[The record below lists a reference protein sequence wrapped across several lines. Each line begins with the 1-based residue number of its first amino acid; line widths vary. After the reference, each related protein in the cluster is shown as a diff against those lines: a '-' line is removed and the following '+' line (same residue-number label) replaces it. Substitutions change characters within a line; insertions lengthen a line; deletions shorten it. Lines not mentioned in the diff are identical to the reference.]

1 MEAIGI
7 LESNS
12 IAKGIEAADA
22 VLKAA
27 DTALLYAK
35 PVCPGKYTILFY
47 GDVAAVNASLD
58 AGAAV
63 IDAHL
68 VDSVVI
74 PRIHPQ
80 VIQAISLSTAPD
92 GVNAVGVMEF
102 FSVTAAVYAAD
113 AAAKAADVTLLDVRL
128 GVGIGENH
136 LPFLRERWRRWR
148 RPCAA
153 VWRQEK
159 KKDSPSPA
167 LLFQAPA
174 KRFLIHYCKGDGS
187 MTQGNPFDSK
197 QRIIQEFVPGK
208 QVTMAHLIANPNDD
222 LYKKLGVVSKT
233 RGALGILTITP
244 SEAAIIGA
252 DVATKA
258 AEVEIV
264 FVDRFSG
271 SLVICGDVAAVD
283 AALKDVLRVLG
294 ETLHFTMTEI
304 TRS

>member
-47 GDVAAVNASLD
+47 GDVAAVSASLD

-128 GVGIGENH
+128 GVGIGGKSFAVLTGEV
-136 LPFLRERWRRWR
+136 
-148 RPCAA
+148 AA

-159 KKDSPSPA
+159 KKGSSSPA

-222 LYKKLGVVSKT
+222 LYKTLAVVSKT

>member
-128 GVGIGENH
+128 GVGIGGKS
-136 LPFLRERWRRWR
+136 F
-148 RPCAA
+148 A
-153 VWRQEK
+153 V
-159 KKDSPSPA
+159 
-167 LLFQAPA
+167 
-174 KRFLIHYCKGDGS
+174 
-187 MTQGNPFDSK
+187 
-197 QRIIQEFVPGK
+197 
-208 QVTMAHLIANPNDD
+208 
-222 LYKKLGVVSKT
+222 
-233 RGALGILTITP
+233 LT
-244 SEAAIIGA
+244 
-252 DVATKA
+252 
-258 AEVEIV
+258 
-264 FVDRFSG
+264 
-271 SLVICGDVAAVD
+271 GDVAAVEEAVRCGM
-283 AALKDVLRVLG
+283 AAG
-294 ETLHFTMTEI
+294 EEKGLAVTSTVIPSPRKEIFDTLL
-304 TRS
+304 

>member
-12 IAKGIEAADA
+12 IAKGMEAADA

-47 GDVAAVNASLD
+47 GDVAAVSASLD

-128 GVGIGENH
+128 GVGIGGKS
-136 LPFLRERWRRWR
+136 F
-148 RPCAA
+148 A
-153 VWRQEK
+153 V
-159 KKDSPSPA
+159 
-167 LLFQAPA
+167 
-174 KRFLIHYCKGDGS
+174 
-187 MTQGNPFDSK
+187 
-197 QRIIQEFVPGK
+197 
-208 QVTMAHLIANPNDD
+208 
-222 LYKKLGVVSKT
+222 
-233 RGALGILTITP
+233 LTG
-244 SEAAIIGA
+244 E
-252 DVATKA
+252 
-258 AEVEIV
+258 
-264 FVDRFSG
+264 
-271 SLVICGDVAAVD
+271 VAAVEEAVRCGMAAGQEKGLAVTSTVIPSPRKEIFD
-283 AALKDVLRVLG
+283 ALL
-294 ETLHFTMTEI
+294 
-304 TRS
+304 

>member
-47 GDVAAVNASLD
+47 GDVAAVSASLD

-128 GVGIGENH
+128 GVGIGGKS
-136 LPFLRERWRRWR
+136 F
-148 RPCAA
+148 A
-153 VWRQEK
+153 V
-159 KKDSPSPA
+159 
-167 LLFQAPA
+167 
-174 KRFLIHYCKGDGS
+174 
-187 MTQGNPFDSK
+187 
-197 QRIIQEFVPGK
+197 
-208 QVTMAHLIANPNDD
+208 
-222 LYKKLGVVSKT
+222 
-233 RGALGILTITP
+233 LTG
-244 SEAAIIGA
+244 E
-252 DVATKA
+252 
-258 AEVEIV
+258 
-264 FVDRFSG
+264 
-271 SLVICGDVAAVD
+271 VAAVEEAVRCGMATGQEKGLAVTSTVIPSPRKEIFD
-283 AALKDVLRVLG
+283 
-294 ETLHFTMTEI
+294 TLL
-304 TRS
+304 

>member
-128 GVGIGENH
+128 GVGIRGKSFAVLTGE
-136 LPFLRERWRRWR
+136 
-148 RPCAA
+148 
-153 VWRQEK
+153 
-159 KKDSPSPA
+159 
-167 LLFQAPA
+167 
-174 KRFLIHYCKGDGS
+174 
-187 MTQGNPFDSK
+187 
-197 QRIIQEFVPGK
+197 
-208 QVTMAHLIANPNDD
+208 
-222 LYKKLGVVSKT
+222 
-233 RGALGILTITP
+233 
-244 SEAAIIGA
+244 
-252 DVATKA
+252 
-258 AEVEIV
+258 
-264 FVDRFSG
+264 
-271 SLVICGDVAAVD
+271 VAAVEEAVRCGM
-283 AALKDVLRVLG
+283 AAG
-294 ETLHFTMTEI
+294 EEKGLAVTSTVIPSPRKEIFDTLL
-304 TRS
+304 

>member
-47 GDVAAVNASLD
+47 GDVAAVSASLD

-80 VIQAISLSTAPD
+80 VIQVISLSTAPD

-128 GVGIGENH
+128 GVGIGGKS
-136 LPFLRERWRRWR
+136 F
-148 RPCAA
+148 A
-153 VWRQEK
+153 V
-159 KKDSPSPA
+159 
-167 LLFQAPA
+167 
-174 KRFLIHYCKGDGS
+174 
-187 MTQGNPFDSK
+187 
-197 QRIIQEFVPGK
+197 
-208 QVTMAHLIANPNDD
+208 
-222 LYKKLGVVSKT
+222 
-233 RGALGILTITP
+233 LTG
-244 SEAAIIGA
+244 E
-252 DVATKA
+252 
-258 AEVEIV
+258 
-264 FVDRFSG
+264 
-271 SLVICGDVAAVD
+271 VAAVEEAVRCGM
-283 AALKDVLRVLG
+283 AAG
-294 ETLHFTMTEI
+294 EEKGLAVTSTVIPSPRKEIFDTLL
-304 TRS
+304 

>member
-47 GDVAAVNASLD
+47 GDVAAVSASLD

-128 GVGIGENH
+128 GVGIGGKS
-136 LPFLRERWRRWR
+136 F
-148 RPCAA
+148 A
-153 VWRQEK
+153 V
-159 KKDSPSPA
+159 
-167 LLFQAPA
+167 
-174 KRFLIHYCKGDGS
+174 
-187 MTQGNPFDSK
+187 
-197 QRIIQEFVPGK
+197 
-208 QVTMAHLIANPNDD
+208 
-222 LYKKLGVVSKT
+222 
-233 RGALGILTITP
+233 LTG
-244 SEAAIIGA
+244 E
-252 DVATKA
+252 
-258 AEVEIV
+258 
-264 FVDRFSG
+264 
-271 SLVICGDVAAVD
+271 VAAVEEAVRCGD
-283 AALKDVLRVLG
+283 GGRRRKGLAVTSTVIPSPRKEIFD
-294 ETLHFTMTEI
+294 TLL
-304 TRS
+304 